1 MSTVWNLNQKLHS
14 IFKNLIFETSQNFPT
29 SLYSNLFIDRYS
41 YKIDDIDISFLGRVR
56 RTFNS
61 KSNRNLPPSLI
72 FLSVD
77 DWRNKQQDASLFVQ
91 TVLSFCLS
99 VCLSISHPV
108 RQSLTYSLSLSVC
121 LSVYLSVSLTK
132 SHMIECCLHSCSK
145 IQCMRKN

>member
-1 MSTVWNLNQKLHS
+1 MNTVWNLNQKLHS

-56 RTFNS
+56 QTFNF

-77 DWRNKQQDASLFVQ
+77 DWWNKQQDASLFVQ
-91 TVLSFCLS
+91 TVLSF
-99 VCLSISHPV
+99 
-108 RQSLTYSLSLSVC
+108 SLSVC
-121 LSVYLSVSLTK
+121 LSVYQPPSPSIAHLLTQSVCLST
-132 SHMIECCLHSCSK
+132 CLSALPRV
-145 IQCMRKN
+145 I